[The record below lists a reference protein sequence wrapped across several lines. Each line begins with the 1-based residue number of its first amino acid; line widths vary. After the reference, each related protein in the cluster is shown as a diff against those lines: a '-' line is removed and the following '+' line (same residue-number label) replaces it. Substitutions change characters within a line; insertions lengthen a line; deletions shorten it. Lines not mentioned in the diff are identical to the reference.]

1 MFPLI
6 GNGDMYIELR
16 NFNIKILGE
25 LLIDSNDFARIT
37 NLRLDAKFESTDL
50 YLENLLVIERGLGE
64 SINNII
70 PKVSWDFKVEFK
82 IFIYN
87 LKQFHGCQINIT
99 VQKSHSKQVIKLA
112 PHLRI
117 LKLPSNQI

>member
-70 PKVSWDFKVEFK
+70 PKVSWDFKVELK

-99 VQKSHSKQVIKLA
+99 VQ
-112 PHLRI
+112 
-117 LKLPSNQI
+117 

>member
-16 NFNIKILGE
+16 NFKIKILGE

-64 SINNII
+64 SINKII
-70 PKVSWDFKVEFK
+70 PKVSWDFKVK
-82 IFIYN
+82 
-87 LKQFHGCQINIT
+87 LKTFNCN
-99 VQKSHSKQVIKLA
+99 
-112 PHLRI
+112 
-117 LKLPSNQI
+117 